1 MKKNRRKALGQIL
14 FYLLILAVLL
24 LTVFPFLYMVLG
36 AFKNTVDIVNPAK
49 TFCFMPTMK
58 NFVQVFEVYQFT
70 KPLINS
76 LIISFGAT
84 GLSLLIGLPASYSMA
99 RYRQNM
105 LQIVVLCIRIVPSIA
120 FLVPVYLM
128 FSRVGLTGTYTG
140 IILANMLIAVPFVV
154 WVMIPYFEGVPVEL
168 EESALIDGASRMTCF
183 LKIMLPLSRPGIIT
197 VTILSFIN
205 AWNNF
210 MFGLILGN
218 ADTKILPTVIFNFL
232 SHTEINWSGL
242 MAAAIIVTL
251 PIIILSIFLQKYIV
265 QGMTAGAVKG

>member
-1 MKKNRRKALGQIL
+1 MRGTGFYWKKVLFCLVVLAIL
-14 FYLLILAVLL
+14 FV
-24 LTVFPFLYMVLG
+24 TVFPFLYMVLG
-36 AFKNTVDIVNPAK
+36 AFKNTVDIVNPSK
-49 TFCFMPTMK
+49 TFHFVPTIK
-58 NFVQVFEVYQFT
+58 NFIQVFETYQFQ

-99 RYRQNM
+99 RYKQNM

-128 FSRVGLTGTYTG
+128 FSKIGLTGTYTG

-168 EESALIDGASRMTCF
+168 EESALIDGASRMTC
-183 LKIMLPLSRPGIIT
+183 LLRIMLPLSLPGIMT

-218 ADTKILPTVIFNFL
+218 SDTKILPTVIFNFL

-251 PIIILSIFLQKYIV
+251 PIILLSVFLQRYIV
-265 QGMTAGAVKG
+265 QGLTAGAVKG

>member
-1 MKKNRRKALGQIL
+1 MRGTGFYWKKVLFCLVVLAIL
-14 FYLLILAVLL
+14 FV
-24 LTVFPFLYMVLG
+24 TVFPFLYMVLG
-36 AFKNTVDIVNPAK
+36 AFKNTVDIVNPSK
-49 TFCFMPTMK
+49 TFHFVPTIK
-58 NFVQVFEVYQFT
+58 NFIQVFETYQFQ

-99 RYRQNM
+99 RYKQNM

-120 FLVPVYLM
+120 F
-128 FSRVGLTGTYTG
+128 
-140 IILANMLIAVPFVV
+140 ILANMLIAVPFVV

-183 LKIMLPLSRPGIIT
+183 LRIMLPLSLPGIMT

-218 ADTKILPTVIFNFL
+218 SDTKILPTVIFNFL

-251 PIIILSIFLQKYIV
+251 PIILLSVFLQRYIV
-265 QGMTAGAVKG
+265 QGLTAGAVKG

>member
-1 MKKNRRKALGQIL
+1 MKSAGFHWKKVLFFLVVLGVL
-14 FYLLILAVLL
+14 FV
-24 LTVFPFLYMVLG
+24 TVFPFLYMVLG
-36 AFKNTVDIVNPAK
+36 AFKNTVDIVNPSK
-49 TFCFMPTMK
+49 TFHFVPTVK
-58 NFVQVFEVYQFT
+58 NFIQVFETYQFQ

-99 RYRQNM
+99 RYKQNM

-128 FSRVGLTGTYTG
+128 FSKIGLTGTYTG

-183 LKIMLPLSRPGIIT
+183 LRIMLPLSLPGIMT
-197 VTILSFIN
+197 VTILSSMHGI
-205 AWNNF
+205 
-210 MFGLILGN
+210 
-218 ADTKILPTVIFNFL
+218 
-232 SHTEINWSGL
+232 
-242 MAAAIIVTL
+242 TL
-251 PIIILSIFLQKYIV
+251 CLD
-265 QGMTAGAVKG
+265 

>member
-1 MKKNRRKALGQIL
+1 MRGTGFYWKKVLFCLVVLAIL
-14 FYLLILAVLL
+14 FV
-24 LTVFPFLYMVLG
+24 TVFPFLYMVLG
-36 AFKNTVDIVNPAK
+36 AFKNTVDIVNPSK
-49 TFCFMPTMK
+49 TFHFVPTIK
-58 NFVQVFEVYQFT
+58 NFIQVFETYQFQ

-99 RYRQNM
+99 RYKQNM

-128 FSRVGLTGTYTG
+128 FSKIGLTGTYTG

-154 WVMIPYFEGVPVEL
+154 WVMIPYFEGVPVE
-168 EESALIDGASRMTCF
+168 ESALIDGASRMTCF
-183 LKIMLPLSRPGIIT
+183 LRIMLPLSLPGIMT

-218 ADTKILPTVIFNFL
+218 SDTKILPTVIFNFL

-251 PIIILSIFLQKYIV
+251 PIILLSVFLQRYIV
-265 QGMTAGAVKG
+265 QGLTAGAVKG

>member
-1 MKKNRRKALGQIL
+1 MRGTGFYWKKVLFCLVVLAIL
-14 FYLLILAVLL
+14 FV
-24 LTVFPFLYMVLG
+24 TVFPFLYMVLG
-36 AFKNTVDIVNPAK
+36 AFKNTVDIVNPSK
-49 TFCFMPTMK
+49 TFHFVPTIK
-58 NFVQVFEVYQFT
+58 NFIQVFETYQFQ

-99 RYRQNM
+99 RYKQNM

-128 FSRVGLTGTYTG
+128 FSKIGLTGTYTG
-140 IILANMLIAVPFVV
+140 IILIAVPFVV

-183 LKIMLPLSRPGIIT
+183 LRIMLPLSLPGIMT

-218 ADTKILPTVIFNFL
+218 SDTKILPTVIFNFL

-251 PIIILSIFLQKYIV
+251 PIILLSVFLQRYIV
-265 QGMTAGAVKG
+265 QGLTAGAVKG

>member
-1 MKKNRRKALGQIL
+1 MRGTGFYWKKVLFCLVVLAIL
-14 FYLLILAVLL
+14 FV
-24 LTVFPFLYMVLG
+24 TVFPFLYMVLG
-36 AFKNTVDIVNPAK
+36 AFKNTVDIVNPSK
-49 TFCFMPTMK
+49 TFHFVPTIK
-58 NFVQVFEVYQFT
+58 NFIQVFETYQFQ

-99 RYRQNM
+99 RYKQNM

-128 FSRVGLTGTYTG
+128 FSKIGLTGTYTG

-154 WVMIPYFEGVPVEL
+154 WVMIPYVEGVPVSL
-168 EESALIDGASRMTCF
+168 
-183 LKIMLPLSRPGIIT
+183 PGIMT

-218 ADTKILPTVIFNFL
+218 SDTKILPTVIFNFL

-251 PIIILSIFLQKYIV
+251 PIILLSVFLQRYIV
-265 QGMTAGAVKG
+265 QGLTAGAVKG